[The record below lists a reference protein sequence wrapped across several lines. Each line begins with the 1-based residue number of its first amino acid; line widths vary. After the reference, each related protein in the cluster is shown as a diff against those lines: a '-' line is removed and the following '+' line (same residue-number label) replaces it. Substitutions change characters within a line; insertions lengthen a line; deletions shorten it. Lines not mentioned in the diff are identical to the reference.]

1 MSRRNVVA
9 ALALVVALSFA
20 VPALAGKSSPITIA
34 KKALRLSKKAD
45 KRSRNALRRA
55 SGASKTAST
64 AATNAALA
72 LSKLAAAQPE
82 AVHATNADHAAAA
95 GALDGFTVLPLVKI
109 HAAAGADH
117 TAARA
122 AAPEIVLAQKGAL
135 RIYAKCFS
143 YTATNPTVYAEVY
156 AETSQ
161 DGAVFSSHG
170 GSDSGNGFL
179 ATTTPE
185 DQRILL
191 SGESVSP
198 TGTINASDGG
208 DGEFFVFGPEGS
220 ALQGHVYEAT
230 KVGAPPAGDGA
241 FGAGDG
247 CMFGGRIAAS

>member
-20 VPALAGKSSPITIA
+20 VPALAGRSSPITIA

-95 GALDGFTVLPLVKI
+95 GALDGFTVLPLTKI
-109 HAAAGADH
+109 HAAAGADQ
-117 TAARA
+117 TDARA

-161 DGAVFSSHG
+161 DGAVFSS
-170 GSDSGNGFL
+170 STDFL
-179 ATTTPE
+179 STTTPE

-191 SGESVSP
+191 SGHITS
-198 TGTINASDGG
+198 ASGAIQHG
-208 DGEFFVFGPEGS
+208 DGELFVFGPEGS

>member
-1 MSRRNVVA
+1 MSSRTVIA
-9 ALALVVALSFA
+9 ALALVVAFSFA
-20 VPALAGKSSPITIA
+20 VPALAGKSSPLKVA
-34 KKALRLSKKAD
+34 KKALGLSKKAD

-95 GALDGFTVLPLVKI
+95 GALDGFTVLPLTKI
-109 HAAAGADH
+109 RAAEGADH
-117 TAARA
+117 DAARA
-122 AAPEIVLAQKGAL
+122 AAPEIALVQKGAL
-135 RIYAKCFS
+135 RVYAKCFS
-143 YTATNPTVYAEVY
+143 YTDTNPTVYAEVY
-156 AETSQ
+156 AQTSQ
-161 DGAVFSSHG
+161 DGAVFSS
-170 GSDSGNGFL
+170 SNDFL
-179 ATTTPE
+179 SATTPE

-191 SGESVSP
+191 SGHITS
-198 TGTINASDGG
+198 ASGAIQHG
-208 DGEFFVFGPEGS
+208 DGEFFVFGPDGS